1 MSDFLNVTTNKA
13 EVSDRHHGN
22 RRRGVR
28 YSIMAVWFC
37 ERHID
42 HNPNT
47 PFSDFF
53 QPYGV
58 APYAAGENRIGGH
71 KNRSFLHGTVRP
83 RVISECGNRTTQGL
97 LLLKHALKQRK
108 DQNFSGHLTWH
119 CSVHPTG
126 AALAVEHGSSGLASE
141 RSTISRCGVVARAC
155 MCLHHPLELGSM
167 RRCNRA
173 IRSWKER

>member
-1 MSDFLNVTTNKA
+1 METDA
-13 EVSDRHHGN
+13 EASGIQSWLF
-22 RRRGVR
+22 G
-28 YSIMAVWFC
+28 FC

-47 PFSDFF
+47 PLSDFF

-97 LLLKHALKQRK
+97 LLLKHALIRERSELRWALHPAL
-108 DQNFSGHLTWH
+108 FI
-119 CSVHPTG
+119 HPTG
-126 AALAVEHGSSGLASE
+126 ATVERGSSGLASE

-155 MCLHHPLELGSM
+155 MCLHHSLELGSM

>member
-13 EVSDRHHGN
+13 EASDRHHGN

-47 PFSDFF
+47 PLSDFF

-83 RVISECGNRTTQGL
+83 RVISECGNMNNPRPLAFEACLKATKRSELQWAPHVALFSTPNWGSTGSRAWLLWSRLRTVYYQSL
-97 LLLKHALKQRK
+97 
-108 DQNFSGHLTWH
+108 
-119 CSVHPTG
+119 
-126 AALAVEHGSSGLASE
+126 
-141 RSTISRCGVVARAC
+141 
-155 MCLHHPLELGSM
+155 
-167 RRCNRA
+167 
-173 IRSWKER
+173 

>member
-47 PFSDFF
+47 PLSDFF

-71 KNRSFLHGTVRP
+71 KIGHSFTEQYDPGLFPNAG
-83 RVISECGNRTTQGL
+83 SCTTQGL
-97 LLLKHALKQRK
+97 LLLKHALKDLR
-108 DQNFSGHLTWH
+108 
-119 CSVHPTG
+119 
-126 AALAVEHGSSGLASE
+126 
-141 RSTISRCGVVARAC
+141 
-155 MCLHHPLELGSM
+155 
-167 RRCNRA
+167 
-173 IRSWKER
+173 